1 VGDIDVLVAVRE
13 IQLPLLAALLI
24 VASVA
29 KAGRAIMMR
38 SVDGAAGPTA
48 LFPLRLRHTAA
59 IVVCASELALGIGLL
74 LTAGRLGAGPP
85 ALAFRGATALL
96 FLIAVAALRE
106 LSDRDPDAGCG
117 CFGDLST
124 APVGW
129 RTLSRSAVLCVAAL
143 ATIGMGPLSMPGS
156 PGQAGLLLAVAAAEF
171 GVLAA
176 LSPEI
181 GEILVRL
188 GHPDPCEVRR
198 VPVARTMAALRAS
211 DPWLRWRSTVLTMEP
226 TDIWREGCWRLVVFP
241 GTIAGRNCDV
251 VFAVHLAA
259 RRAEVRVGVRELA
272 PLVPLIPMP
281 RSVRVTAPLDLS
293 SRL

>member
-1 VGDIDVLVAVRE
+1 VGDIDVLGAVRE

-24 VASVA
+24 TASVA
-29 KAGRAIMMR
+29 KSGRAIMMR
-38 SVDGAAGPTA
+38 SVDATVGPTV
-48 LFPLRLRHTAA
+48 LFPLRLRRTAA
-59 IVVCASELALGIGLL
+59 IVVCVSEFSLGIGLL
-74 LTAGRLGAGPP
+74 LTAEGFGAGPP
-85 ALAFRGATALL
+85 ALAVRCATALL
-96 FLIAVAALRE
+96 FLTAVAALHE
-106 LSDRDPDAGCG
+106 LQARHPDTGCG
-117 CFGDLST
+117 CFGDLSEE
-124 APVGW
+124 PVGW
-129 RTLSRSAVLCVAAL
+129 RTLTRSGVLCVAAL
-143 ATIGMGPLSMPGS
+143 STIGMAPLAMPAS
-156 PGQAGLLLAVAAAEF
+156 AGQAGLLLVVATAEL

-198 VPVARTMAALRAS
+198 IPVARTMAALRAS

-251 VFAVHLAA
+251 VFAVHLAQ

-272 PLVPLIPMP
+272 PLVPMP
-281 RSVRVTAPLDLS
+281 RAVRVTAPLRIS
-293 SRL
+293 NRV